1 MRPFHSIRVINLLKR
16 NFFAAYA
23 RATALRRLSCKI
35 NLSRNKRVCK
45 NRLSYTSYE
54 IRISILRIVET
65 LPSLSDR
72 CTYAARSCT
81 NTNTAEFG
89 SRSCSMAARVQSM
102 YLNFPTGSR
111 TRDDTE
117 FTFNHIVSELR
128 ANEPTR

>member
-16 NFFAAYA
+16 NIFTAYA
-23 RATALRRLSCKI
+23 RAI

-45 NRLSYTSYE
+45 NRLSYSSYE
-54 IRISILRIVET
+54 IRMSILRIVET

-72 CTYAARSCT
+72 GTHTLYAAVQT
-81 NTNTAEFG
+81 YTAEFG

-102 YLNFPTGSR
+102 YLNFPTGFR

-117 FTFNHIVSELR
+117 FTFNHILLFR
-128 ANEPTR
+128 